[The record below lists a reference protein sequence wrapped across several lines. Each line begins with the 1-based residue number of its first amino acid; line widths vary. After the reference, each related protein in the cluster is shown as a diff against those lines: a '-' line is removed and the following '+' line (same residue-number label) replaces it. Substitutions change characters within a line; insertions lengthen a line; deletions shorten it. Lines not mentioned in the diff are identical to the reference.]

1 MEIIPP
7 DTHIAENKAMY
18 TPVLLSICPGLVIKT
33 IPKNPKNIKTIN
45 FKFNFSENIKNE
57 IKQVK
62 KTFVNPIVLA

>member
-1 MEIIPP
+1 
-7 DTHIAENKAMY
+7 MY
-18 TPVLLSICPGLVIKT
+18 TPVSLSICPGLVIKI

-45 FKFNFSENIKNE
+45 FKFNFSANIKNE

>member
-1 MEIIPP
+1 MIPP
-7 DTHIAENKAMY
+7 DTQIAENKAMY

-33 IPKNPKNIKTIN
+33 IPKNPKNIKMIN